1 MNRYRSY
8 LLAGGSLIL
17 CIAALAGAAAC
28 SGSASPPEP
37 PPIPEVSAV
46 VITRD
51 LGLGENRIAFG
62 LVDLNGMPVRRE
74 QVQVRALLL
83 PPTGGP
89 GEERGSAVATF
100 NKWPMGEQGVFTT
113 KLSFDEAGFW
123 EIEATITGDDGQPD
137 TAKGAVEVRE
147 KAESPAIGE
156 PAPRSVTATVADT
169 DDIATITSAFTP
181 DPDLYQVSLHDALE
195 QAQPVVVAFSTPR
208 FCVSATC
215 GPQLEVV
222 SRMKERYSGRANFI
236 HVEVF
241 KDPHLIRGGRPPTEG
256 PDGGGGSP
264 YVPAVEEWNLPSEP
278 WTFVIDRTG
287 RVHAKFEQF
296 TTEEELE
303 AALVEVLGS

>member
-1 MNRYRSY
+1 M
-8 LLAGGSLIL
+8 
-17 CIAALAGAAAC
+17 
-28 SGSASPPEP
+28 
-37 PPIPEVSAV
+37 

-74 QVQVRALLL
+74 HVQVRALLL
-83 PPTGGP
+83 PPTEGP
-89 GEERGSAVATF
+89 GEERDSAVATF

-113 KLSFDEAGFW
+113 KLSFDEVGFW
-123 EIEATITGDDGQPD
+123 EIEATITGDDGHPV
-137 TAKGAVEVRE
+137 TARGAVEVKE

-156 PAPRSVTATVADT
+156 LAPRSVTATASDT
-169 DDIATITSAFTP
+169 DDIAAITSAFTP
-181 DPDLYQVSLHDALE
+181 DPDLYQVSLREALE
-195 QAQPVVVAFSTPR
+195 QDKPVLVAFSTPR

-222 SRMKERYSGRANFI
+222 SRMKDRYSDRANFI

-241 KDPHLIRGGRPPTEG
+241 KDPHLIKGGRPPT
-256 PDGGGGSP
+256 GG
-264 YVPAVEEWNLPSEP
+264 YVSAVEEWNLPSEP
-278 WTFVIDRTG
+278 WTFIIDKSG

-303 AALVEVLGS
+303 AALLEVVEG

>member
-1 MNRYRSY
+1 M
-8 LLAGGSLIL
+8 
-17 CIAALAGAAAC
+17 
-28 SGSASPPEP
+28 
-37 PPIPEVSAV
+37 

-74 QVQVRALLL
+74 QANVRALLL
-83 PPTGGP
+83 SPDDGP
-89 GEERGSAVATF
+89 GEERDSAVATF
-100 NKWPMGEQGVFTT
+100 RKWPMGEQGSSPPRWTST
-113 KLSFDEAGFW
+113 RSGFW
-123 EIEATITGDDGQPD
+123 EIEATIMDDDGQPLM
-137 TAKGAVEVRE
+137 AKGAVEVKER
-147 KAESPAIGE
+147 AESPAIGE

-169 DDIATITSAFTP
+169 ADIAAITSAFTP
-181 DPDLYQVSLHDALE
+181 DPDLYQVSLHEALE
-195 QAQPVVVAFSTPR
+195 QDKPVMVAFSTPR

-222 SRMKERYSGRANFI
+222 SRMKDRYSGRANFI

-241 KDPHLIRGGRPPTEG
+241 KDPHLIKGGRPPTGG
-256 PDGGGGSP
+256 PDGGSGSP

-278 WTFVIDRTG
+278 WTFVIDRSG

-303 AALVEVLGS
+303 AALLEVLEG